1 VNVRVLRVSRS
12 VPFTNSLGR
21 FEVRAFRVQED
32 RETGTHLAVTHGRL
46 TDPVPLRINSACL
59 TSETFGDGRCDCQ
72 WQLWEA
78 LTRFTRRGTGLLTYH
93 PAHEGRGA
101 GLFQKIES
109 YALMEEQSLSSAAA
123 FAALGE
129 PPDGRDYRAACAMLG
144 HLGVASVELMSNN
157 PQKAEALEAAGIR
170 VARRDPIVGR
180 HRPEWQSYLRDKA
193 RDFGHLIDLAD

>member
-101 GLFQKIES
+101 AEPVNVIKAGSSFYPCAGIVCSSGRGWSGLLIQ
-109 YALMEEQSLSSAAA
+109 
-123 FAALGE
+123 
-129 PPDGRDYRAACAMLG
+129 AACGSLG
-144 HLGVASVELMSNN
+144 GSG
-157 PQKAEALEAAGIR
+157 ALRTKRSGC
-170 VARRDPIVGR
+170 
-180 HRPEWQSYLRDKA
+180 
-193 RDFGHLIDLAD
+193 LA